1 MTQYLY
7 HITTTAVAR
16 IIRTKGLTPAAHPEA
31 LGRPVARRHGAF
43 EVNRAA
49 QEPGRQVNRLKA
61 YLKKGLEA
69 GYSLDQIRAGQRPFT
84 PIPVVPAGNRDDE
97 QLEITRVEQ
106 AEVQAF
112 LTSLGVPANR
122 PGRLTVTLKVLGE
135 QADDMLRTR
144 KANALCRL
152 AVHTVALEYAIEE
165 GMTSRHV
172 YFSRP
177 ERALDCYNGYTRQH
191 GGAQH
196 CSVLRVRRT
205 DASPLLD
212 DPSDF
217 RAVMTQRQIP
227 SSKIEIWRAASDT
240 AVFTNDQHRAEPG
253 NWMPLTQ
260 WS

>member
-61 YLKKGLEA
+61 YLKKGLDA

-97 QLEITRVEQ
+97 QVEITRVEA
-106 AEVQAF
+106 AEVKAF
-112 LTSLGVPANR
+112 LAALGAPANR
-122 PGRLTVTLKVLGE
+122 PSRLPTAQLRALGE

-152 AVHTVALEYAIEE
+152 AVHTVSLEYAIEE

-177 ERALDCYNGYTRQH
+177 ERASDCYSSYTGQH
-191 GGAQH
+191 GGAAQ
-196 CSVLRVRRT
+196 CSVLRVARG
-205 DASPLLD
+205 AAAPLLD

-217 RAVMTQRQIP
+217 RAVMTQRRILPQQ
-227 SSKIEIWRAASDT
+227 IEIWRAPSG
-240 AVFTNDQHRAEPG
+240 VLFTNANDRAEAG

>member
-16 IIRTKGLTPAAHPEA
+16 IIRTKGLTLAAHPEA

-69 GYSLDQIRAGQRPFT
+69 GYSLDQIRTGQRPFT

-97 QLEITRVEQ
+97 QVEITRVEE
-106 AEVQAF
+106 AEVKAF
-112 LTSLGVPANR
+112 LAALGTPANK
-122 PGRLTVTLKVLGE
+122 PGRLTMPLRTLGE
-135 QADDMLRTR
+135 HADDMLRTR

-152 AVHTVALEYAIEE
+152 AVHTVSLEYAIEE

-177 ERALDCYNGYTRQH
+177 ERASDCYSSYTRQH
-191 GGAQH
+191 GGAAQ
-196 CSVLRVRRT
+196 CSVLRVSRM
-205 DASPLLD
+205 AAAPLLD

-217 RAVMTQRQIP
+217 RAVMTQRRILPQQ
-227 SSKIEIWRAASDT
+227 IEIWRAPSD
-240 AVFTNDQHRAEPG
+240 VLFTNADDRAAAG